1 LGTALAV
8 VLAAAAGHAPAGTRR
23 DDVADSEY
31 TSLAAEAAYQSVGLI
46 STPAI
51 LASGVLVADNYV
63 LTAAHVGQA
72 GGTMTFTLPGGAY
85 LRAWTVILPGW
96 TGDPADGSDLA
107 LVRLSTLVL
116 DEEPAALYTATDEVG
131 KTGTVVGFGKT
142 GTGLTGA
149 TEPAGTKRAGKNVWD
164 TTGVPY
170 GYPADVLMA
179 DFDNPS
185 STHDSWF
192 GKRRPIA
199 LEYLAASGDS
209 GGGMFLSDGGVEKLA
224 GIVSFV
230 AYRDGEGDS
239 DYGDAVGVVRV
250 SSYLDWLTTTLS
262 ASYTMAWVGGSGG
275 FNVAGNWQTTFGGQ
289 VASAV
294 PGSLDAV
301 RFAASGSHTVTW
313 PAADLA
319 NTRLTVAAGNV
330 TLDLAGRVYTL
341 TEPGLSPPSLVVG
354 EAAEGLTILNG
365 TFSTGGA
372 FLAPAA
378 GANVAMTV
386 GAGAAWHAGG
396 PVFVGGT
403 DAGPGGTAVLTVAG
417 GATADFAAGLVIWSG
432 GTVRLAGGTVE
443 ASLIGLVGGTLAG
456 AGALDAHV
464 ACADGFVDVAAG
476 DSLLVTWLELGPD
489 ATLTKTGA
497 GALTLDGVLA
507 CDAGALLDILG
518 GTVWLQTD
526 AGSAATANLS
536 ISLTD
541 AELFLACDQHLDT
554 LAIGEGGVVR
564 LAGAGVLVVEHFYIG
579 GLSLGGMTLAAGG
592 LSAVPEPATLALV
605 GAGGLLALL
614 GRRRRR
620 A

>member
-1 LGTALAV
+1 LGTALAIL
-8 VLAAAAGHAPAGTRR
+8 LAAAAGHAPAGTRR
-23 DDVADSEY
+23 HDVPDSTY

-46 STPAI
+46 SVPGI

-63 LTAAHVGQA
+63 LTAAHVGEA

-85 LRAWTVILPGW
+85 LRAWTAILPGW

-107 LVRLSTLVL
+107 LIRLSTLVL
-116 DEEPAALYTATDEVG
+116 DEEPAALYTATNEVG
-131 KTGTVVGFGKT
+131 KTGVVVGFGRT

-164 TTGVPY
+164 ATGALH
-170 GYPADVLMA
+170 GYPADVLLA
-179 DFDNPS
+179 DLDNPS
-185 STHDSWF
+185 HPDSWF
-192 GKRRPIA
+192 GKWRPIA
-199 LEYLAASGDS
+199 LEYLAAEGDS

-239 DYGDAVGVVRV
+239 DYGDAMGVVRI

-262 ASYTMAWVGGSGG
+262 TAYTMAWVGGSGG

-289 VASAV
+289 AASAV
-294 PGSLDAV
+294 PGSLDAAL
-301 RFAASGSHTVTW
+301 FNTSGSHTVTW

-354 EAAEGLTILNG
+354 EAAEGLTIVNG

-378 GANVAMTV
+378 GANVAVTL
-386 GAGAAWHAGG
+386 GAGAAWNAGG

-403 DAGPGGTAVLTVAG
+403 DAGPGGAAVLTVAG
-417 GATADFAAGLVIWSG
+417 GAGADFAAGLAIWSG
-432 GTVRLAGGTVE
+432 GTVRLAGGTVD
-443 ASLIGLVGGTLAG
+443 ASRIDLVGGTLAG
-456 AGALDAHV
+456 AGALDARV
-464 ACADGFVDVAAG
+464 ACAEGFVDVAAG

-507 CDAGALLDILG
+507 CDAGSLLEILG
-518 GTVWLQTD
+518 GTVWLRTD
-526 AGSAATANLS
+526 AGSPDAANLS
-536 ISLTD
+536 IALTD

-554 LAIGEGGVVR
+554 LAIGKGGVVR
-564 LAGAGVLVVEHFYIG
+564 LAGAGVLVVEHFFLG
-579 GLSLGGMTLAAGG
+579 GLDLGGMTLAAGG

-605 GAGGLLALL
+605 AAGGLLALL
-614 GRRRRR
+614 GRCRRR